1 MALWQGLQQA
11 KEQRIQELVIIGD
24 SILIVKAINCQT
36 QTQSAKLN
44 NLLRKIRL
52 LLTNFNSYEIFHVLR
67 KLNEKVDVE
76 ANKGVLLA
84 PGNLIL
90 NGTASTVEIP

>member
-11 KEQRIQELVIIGD
+11 KEQGIQELIIIGD
-24 SILIVKAINCQT
+24 SRLIVKAINCQT

-44 NLLRKIRL
+44 NLLRKICL

-67 KLNEKVDVE
+67 KLNTMADVE
-76 ANKGVLLA
+76 ANKGFILA
-84 PGNLIL
+84 PGILVL
-90 NGTASTVEIP
+90 NGRMSIVEIS